1 MFERKFK
8 FNRDFDLLRSNKF
21 QPNEVSQARV
31 VELPDGSVKYQSDVA
46 LLLNEER
53 LRKVLGLD
61 TLKKWV
67 EHLQPQISSSGV
79 DTSKMN
85 DAQLMSFI
93 KSRYIQQP
101 CELKAWSE
109 YLSSCASELVEQYN
123 RELERL
129 EEAQQEELTAAQS
142 AASAQ
147 TSSVSSSAQAA
158 S

>member
-1 MFERKFK
+1 MKRHFRFNAQFDIKRSYKFE
-8 FNRDFDLLRSNKF
+8 
-21 QPNEVSQARV
+21 PNEVSQVRCCP
-31 VELPDGSVKYQSDVA
+31 LPDGGFKYQSDIA
-46 LLLNEER
+46 LLFNEER
-53 LRKVLGLD
+53 LRQLLGLD
-61 TLKKWV
+61 TLKKWIQ
-67 EHLQPQISSSGV
+67 HFNLSSSSGV
-79 DTSKMN
+79 DTSNMT

-109 YLSSCASELVEQYN
+109 YLSNCASELVEQYN

-129 EEAQQEELTAAQS
+129 EEAQEEELKAAQS
-142 AASAQ
+142 AAAAQ